1 MVVLRQKGFDS
12 VPRPSAYRTGNFRL
26 SLPCPVAAAV
36 RCGEPID
43 NVYML
48 RDQKRGSGTSLG
60 PMSMKRMRDIPNHD
74 RPREKL
80 AARGPQALTDAELIA
95 LLLGRGVKGRD
106 VSQIAG
112 DVERYLKNAEGS
124 PSYDALLAIEGVG
137 AAKACEIMACFELG
151 RRYLADDG
159 VSGSR
164 ITCPRDVL
172 PLIAE
177 WRDRKQEYF
186 FCITLNGAGEVI
198 ERRTITVG
206 ILNQS
211 LVHPREVFA
220 EAITDR
226 AASVILAH
234 NHPSG
239 TLEPSTQ
246 DISITRQLVEA
257 GSILGIRVLDHV
269 IVTKKGY
276 VSLKELGHL

>member
-1 MVVLRQKGFDS
+1 
-12 VPRPSAYRTGNFRL
+12 
-26 SLPCPVAAAV
+26 
-36 RCGEPID
+36 
-43 NVYML
+43 
-48 RDQKRGSGTSLG
+48 
-60 PMSMKRMRDIPNHD
+60 MKRMRDTPDRD

-80 AARGPQALTDAELIA
+80 ATRGPQALTDAELIA
-95 LLLGRGVKGRD
+95 LLLGRGTKRRD
-106 VSQIAG
+106 VWQVAS
-112 DVERYLKNAEGS
+112 DVERYLGNAGAG
-124 PSYDALLAIEGVG
+124 PSYDALLAIDGVG
-137 AAKACEIMACFELG
+137 SAKACEIMACFELG
-151 RRYLADDG
+151 RRYLGDDG
-159 VSGSR
+159 VTGHR
-164 ITCPRDVL
+164 IACPVDVL
-172 PLIAE
+172 PLVAE
-177 WRDRKQEYF
+177 WRDKKQEYF

-198 ERRTITVG
+198 ERRTVTVG

-226 AASVILAH
+226 AASVVLVH

-257 GSILGIRVLDHV
+257 GSILGIRVLDHI

>member
-1 MVVLRQKGFDS
+1 
-12 VPRPSAYRTGNFRL
+12 
-26 SLPCPVAAAV
+26 
-36 RCGEPID
+36 
-43 NVYML
+43 
-48 RDQKRGSGTSLG
+48 
-60 PMSMKRMRDIPNHD
+60 MSMKKMRDIPDHD

-80 AARGPQALTDAELIA
+80 AARGPQSLTNAELIA

-112 DVERYLKNAEGS
+112 DVKQYLDNAKGN
-124 PSYDALLAIEGVG
+124 PSYDALLVIEGIG

-151 RRYLADDG
+151 RRYLADDEG
-159 VSGSR
+159 VAGSR
-164 ITCPRDVL
+164 ITKPDEVL
-172 PLIAE
+172 PLVSE
-177 WRDRKQEYF
+177 WRDKKQEYF

-198 ERRTITVG
+198 RRRVVTVG

-276 VSLKELGHL
+276 VSLKELGHM

>member
-1 MVVLRQKGFDS
+1 
-12 VPRPSAYRTGNFRL
+12 
-26 SLPCPVAAAV
+26 
-36 RCGEPID
+36 
-43 NVYML
+43 
-48 RDQKRGSGTSLG
+48 
-60 PMSMKRMRDIPNHD
+60 MKKMRDIPNRD

-80 AARGPQALTDAELIA
+80 ATRGPEALTDTELIA
-95 LLLGRGVKGRD
+95 LLLGRGTKVRD
-106 VSQIAG
+106 VSQVAG
-112 DVERYLKNAEGS
+112 EVKAYLDKVKEDKDS
-124 PSYDALLAIEGVG
+124 PSYDALLEIGGVG
-137 AAKACEIMACFELG
+137 SAKACEIMACFEIG
-151 RRYLADDG
+151 RRYLGDND
-159 VSGSR
+159 VSGCR
-164 ITCPRDVL
+164 ITCPGDVL
-172 PLIAE
+172 PLVAK

-198 ERRTITVG
+198 ERRTVTVG

-226 AASVILAH
+226 AASVILVH

-246 DISITRQLVEA
+246 DIGITRQLVEA

-276 VSLKELGHL
+276 VSLKEIGHL